1 MLIRHRVDGDWTG
14 LDRILYG
21 TSLMGTDLDWTGLDW
36 TGLDWTGWDGM
47 GIIG

>member
-1 MLIRHRVDGDWTG
+1 MLDMLIRHCVDGDWTG
-14 LDRILYG
+14 LDRILDSTG
-21 TSLMGTDLDWTGLDW
+21 LMGTGLDW